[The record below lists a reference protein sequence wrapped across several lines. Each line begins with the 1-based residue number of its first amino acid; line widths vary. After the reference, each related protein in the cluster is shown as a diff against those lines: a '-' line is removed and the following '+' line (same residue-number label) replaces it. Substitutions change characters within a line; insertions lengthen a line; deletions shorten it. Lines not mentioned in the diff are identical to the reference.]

1 MVNFGLNS
9 ASILGIFLAVGG
21 AGLYFLRSFR
31 PELSRDHDIF
41 FAAIGL
47 LCGFILIF
55 QGWRLD
61 PILQFGQFL
70 LSASVVFFAVETVR
84 LRGAT
89 TEQAKRASPRSSN
102 DDNDYRPV
110 TNAYT
115 YTAELDELESVD
127 DYPDSRRLRGTT
139 RRGDDYDPEPPR
151 RRAVPPR
158 STATPPESRSRRPS
172 SANPSSAKSSRPSK
186 VSDDDWDAPPPR
198 PATEWSDESSRPS
211 PSRPSDNSSNRSS
224 SKRSSSRGS
233 SPSSSSSPSR
243 RPRPESSDDY
253 STSTWQE
260 ETPEPRSRRSRP
272 QPPEDFNAPEDLPPR
287 TRPNRDVPPPED
299 YVDFQPID
307 APAPEDEEQPRGSEY

>member
-70 LSASVVFFAVETVR
+70 LAASVVFFAVETVR

-89 TEQAKRASPRSSN
+89 TEQAKRASPRGSS
-102 DDNDYRPV
+102 DDDYRPV

-139 RRGDDYDPEPPR
+139 RRNDDYDPEPPR

-172 SANPSSAKSSRPSK
+172 STKPSRPSR
-186 VSDDDWDAPPPR
+186 VNDDDWDTPPPR
-198 PATEWSDESSRPS
+198 PATEWSDEPSRSSRPS
-211 PSRPSDNSSNRSS
+211 DSPSRS
-224 SKRSSSRGS
+224 SKRSPSRGS
-233 SPSSSSSPSR
+233 SPNSSPSR
-243 RPRPESSDDY
+243 RSRPESSDDY

-260 ETPEPRSRRSRP
+260 ETPEPRARRSRP
-272 QPPEDFNAPEDLPPR
+272 QPPENFDAPEDLPPR
-287 TRPNRDVPPPED
+287 TRRDVPPPED

>member
-70 LSASVVFFAVETVR
+70 LAASVVFFAVETVR

-89 TEQAKRASPRSSN
+89 TEQAKRASPRGSN
-102 DDNDYRPV
+102 DDDDYRPV

-115 YTAELDELESVD
+115 YTAELDELEAVD

-151 RRAVPPR
+151 RRAVSPR

-172 SANPSSAKSSRPSK
+172 SAKSSRPSR
-186 VSDDDWDAPPPR
+186 SDDDWDAPPPR
-198 PATEWSDESSRPS
+198 PATEWSDEPNRSSS
-211 PSRPSDNSSNRSS
+211 SRPSDNPSRS

-233 SPSSSSSPSR
+233 SPNPSSSR

-260 ETPEPRSRRSRP
+260 ETPRPRRSRP
-272 QPPEDFNAPEDLPPR
+272 QPPEDFDAPQDQPPR
-287 TRPNRDVPPPED
+287 TRASRDVPPPED

>member
-21 AGLYFLRSFR
+21 AGLYFMRSFR

-70 LSASVVFFAVETVR
+70 LAASVVFFAVETVR

-89 TEQAKRASPRSSN
+89 TEQAKRTSPRSNDN
-102 DDNDYRPV
+102 DDDYRPV

-115 YTAELDELESVD
+115 YTAELDELESAD
-127 DYPDSRRLRGTT
+127 DYPTNRRLRGST
-139 RRGDDYDPEPPR
+139 RRNDDYEEPPR
-151 RRAVPPR
+151 RRAAPPQSSNTPEGR
-158 STATPPESRSRRPS
+158 SKRPS
-172 SANPSSAKSSRPSK
+172 SRPESKSEVRPEGRNRRN
-186 VSDDDWDAPPPR
+186 DWDAPPAR
-198 PATEWSDESSRPS
+198 PSEEWDDAPSSR
-211 PSRPSDNSSNRSS
+211 R
-224 SKRSSSRGS
+224 
-233 SPSSSSSPSR
+233 PSR
-243 RPRPESSDDY
+243 RPRNDSPPQDY
-253 STSTWQE
+253 KAPNTTWQE
-260 ETPEPRSRRSRP
+260 EEPETKPRRRKP
-272 QPPEDFNAPEDLPPR
+272 QSSEDARSSTDGRNSPR
-287 TRPNRDVPPPED
+287 REASPPED

-307 APAPEDEEQPRGSEY
+307 PPISPTSEEENEDQPRGSEY

>member
-70 LSASVVFFAVETVR
+70 LAASVVFFAVETVR

-89 TEQAKRASPRSSN
+89 TEQAKRASPRGSSN
-102 DDNDYRPV
+102 DDDYRPV

-115 YTAELDELESVD
+115 YTAELDELEAVD

-158 STATPPESRSRRPS
+158 STATPPESRSRRS
-172 SANPSSAKSSRPSK
+172 SSSKPSRPSR
-186 VSDDDWDAPPPR
+186 VSDDDWDTPPPR
-198 PATEWSDESSRPS
+198 PAKEWSDE
-211 PSRPSDNSSNRSS
+211 PSRASDSPRS
-224 SKRSSSRGS
+224 SKRSPSRG
-233 SPSSSSSPSR
+233 SSPSR
-243 RPRPESSDDY
+243 RPRPESSDEY
-253 STSTWQE
+253 ANSTWQE
-260 ETPEPRSRRSRP
+260 EVPESRSRRSRP

-287 TRPNRDVPPPED
+287 TRTSRDVPPPED
-299 YVDFQPID
+299 YVDFQPVD
-307 APAPEDEEQPRGSEY
+307 TPAPEDEEQPRGSEY

>member
-70 LSASVVFFAVETVR
+70 LAASVVFFAVETIR

-89 TEQAKRASPRSSN
+89 TEQAKRASPRGSS
-102 DDNDYRPV
+102 DDDYRPV
-110 TNAYT
+110 TKAYT
-115 YTAELDELESVD
+115 YTAELDELEAVD

-151 RRAVPPR
+151 RRLCPLDRPPQKR
-158 STATPPESRSRRPS
+158 RSRRPS
-172 SANPSSAKSSRPSK
+172 SSTPSRPGR

-198 PATEWSDESSRPS
+198 PATNWSDELSRADGQ
-211 PSRPSDNSSNRSS
+211 RS
-224 SKRSSSRGS
+224 SKRSPSRG
-233 SPSSSSSPSR
+233 SSPSR

-253 STSTWQE
+253 ANSTWQE
-260 ETPEPRSRRSRP
+260 EIPEPRSRRSRP
-272 QPPEDFNAPEDLPPR
+272 QPPEDFAAPEDLPPR
-287 TRPNRDVPPPED
+287 TRASREVPPPED

-307 APAPEDEEQPRGSEY
+307 TPAPEDEEQPRGSEY